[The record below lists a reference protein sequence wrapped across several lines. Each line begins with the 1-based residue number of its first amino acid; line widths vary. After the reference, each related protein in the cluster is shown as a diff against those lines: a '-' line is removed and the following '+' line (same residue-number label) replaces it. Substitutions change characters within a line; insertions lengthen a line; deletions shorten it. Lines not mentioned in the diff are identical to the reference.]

1 MEEIIKTERRNHDAH
16 DIILSILYYFPE
28 EAKWDELSFHE
39 ALHKVIFRYRIL
51 DRLEFKNTN
60 GIYYSDE
67 IGKVFDLLELSGL
80 LKRKEDSIKLWLEI
94 IKSHFDGELRQSFID
109 ADLEDLRSLSEEI
122 QKLLGIKYI
131 ED

>member
-51 DRLEFKNTN
+51 DTLEFKNTN

-109 ADLEDLRSLSEEI
+109 ADLEDLKSLSEEI
-122 QKLLGIKYI
+122 QKLLEIKDI